1 MPESLNSWLSDQLL
15 SQSFRGDIQ
24 NTLPA
29 RLSVPSGL
37 GVYLRA
43 GIMSGLSAALHLAQE
58 MTLNKDGLESKN
70 SSPVVI
76 EAGRADSRGSSIT
89 KTNQQTAG

>member
-1 MPESLNSWLSDQLL
+1 MSPREVFKLPESLNSWLSDQLL
-15 SQSFRGDIQ
+15 SQSFKGDIQ

-43 GIMSGLSAALHLAQE
+43 GIMSELSAAHILHK
-58 MTLNKDGLESKN
+58 MTLNKDGL
-70 SSPVVI
+70 
-76 EAGRADSRGSSIT
+76 
-89 KTNQQTAG
+89 NQRIALPL